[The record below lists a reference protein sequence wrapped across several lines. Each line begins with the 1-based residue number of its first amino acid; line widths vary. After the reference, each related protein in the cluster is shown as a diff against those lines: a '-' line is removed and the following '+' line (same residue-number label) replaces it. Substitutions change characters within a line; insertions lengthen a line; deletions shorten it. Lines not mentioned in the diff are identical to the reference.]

1 MKRRQ
6 GILLFLSVIYAFCI
20 VYGNDIMKYDT
31 VEYLSG
37 KTWGRILF
45 WTVIMCIITNLCSF
59 LISKICR
66 LTADIKIKD
75 FKASHH
81 FGMMWVIILLG
92 WLPVYLACYPGLGIY
107 DGPCQLAEI
116 TTHHPLA
123 HTLFIHG
130 MNMLAQRLGGI
141 SWLVPYTIIQ
151 MGLLAAAFAYLL
163 TCLKDWGLNS
173 IYIGVVLIWIIFFPM
188 NPLMGTASTKDT
200 IFAVL
205 FLLVVCE
212 LIKIIHRGGIY
223 WGKRV
228 NCVRFA
234 FVCCWLCLLRNNGV
248 YVLAAMAPFLMFY
261 TKRYYKRIGLIC
273 MSIIVGYYIYAGPLM
288 DVVQIPK
295 GDSREA
301 MTMIVQPLARI
312 YREEGKS
319 SLSQDEKEMIRRL
332 FGNNTP
338 WYESH
343 ISDAAKCQ
351 FDSREFLDHI
361 TKYMKLYIELG
372 IRYPDV
378 YLDAILANTY
388 GNWYPHEILP
398 DSTCYRMYFEF
409 PEVSAKEHGSQFPVL
424 YDFLQK
430 LCRES
435 TYLKVPFLYLIF
447 CTGIVSW
454 TILFLLAQIIIRKQ
468 YRKILAFVPFGALF
482 LTILLGPVA
491 LLRYTYPL
499 MVGIPVLFAIVY
511 WDELSKRV

>member
-1 MKRRQ
+1 MASCIF
-6 GILLFLSVIYAFCI
+6 GLLFRLGNLRWSLPACGDNNTPSSCAYI
-20 VYGNDIMKYDT
+20 VYTWN
-31 VEYLSG
+31 EYAG
-37 KTWGRILF
+37 TEVGRDKL
-45 WTVIMCIITNLCSF
+45 VS
-59 LISKICR
+59 S
-66 LTADIKIKD
+66 
-75 FKASHH
+75 
-81 FGMMWVIILLG
+81 
-92 WLPVYLACYPGLGIY
+92 IY
-107 DGPCQLAEI
+107 DYSDGTFGSSFRI
-116 TTHHPLA
+116 
-123 HTLFIHG
+123 FID
-130 MNMLAQRLGGI
+130 MPKRLG
-141 SWLVPYTIIQ
+141 TEFDF
-151 MGLLAAAFAYLL
+151 LLA
-163 TCLKDWGLNS
+163 
-173 IYIGVVLIWIIFFPM
+173 
-188 NPLMGTASTKDT
+188 
-200 IFAVL
+200 
-205 FLLVVCE
+205 VCE
-212 LIKIIHRGGIY
+212 LVKIIRGGGIH
-223 WGKRV
+223 WRERV

-454 TILFLLAQIIIRKQ
+454 TSLFLLAQIIIRKQ